1 MKIKA
6 HCPFLGHTGYNAHA
20 RGFFT
25 ALSELV
31 DLRVDNYTCCDDTH
45 NYLTDHQK
53 RIISEVTL
61 RGPDGEGQYPPDW
74 KEEIEN
80 FKYDVD
86 IVLHEHCHQHFWREY
101 TKPKIAYTVWET
113 DRMNDDFFKRL
124 LEYDELWVASE
135 WQRECAIGQ
144 GYPCDRVKVVPEAV
158 EPDCFPNNAIVPD
171 DSIFTFCVL
180 GRWDHR
186 KSITEILECF
196 VELFGN
202 NPKVQL
208 IASIDNR
215 YAEDGLSTEE
225 RFKKMGW
232 GDIKNII
239 LKSFPSRPK
248 YIDILRRSH
257 VFLSCAR
264 SEGWNIPLIEAM
276 ACGVP
281 SIYSDCSGQTQF
293 ASGKGI
299 PIPIL
304 GKERARIGHGGIA
317 SKWTTEMPGNY
328 CTPDFTRLKEQM
340 RLCIDNYDTLKAR
353 ALKESAEIRS
363 QYTWAN
369 AARIAL
375 KHLENLPPKAQKVN
389 VLIAANDAYLKYA
402 NRCIKSIRKHS
413 DYNAILYGYDT
424 RFEGQTVV
432 ADIEVRR
439 LNAWPLSKC
448 GRDLG
453 LMSSRI
459 SMCLDALEQR
469 PDDRFM
475 MIDAD
480 MIAVKDL
487 NPFFSEQFNR
497 LENHPLC
504 ITYKHDNLIHYNAL
518 DGINKFEVG
527 TGDEAASLLGI
538 TKPRGCAFDHPTNF
552 TIAHGLFIFDSR
564 SKDFLTELLEL
575 CLDGL
580 DKDSAD
586 LIDDK
591 AMVDERIHNALIWKH
606 GLTNHLP
613 LSWVS
618 KDEDNSFLQPDLK
631 VYIDAGFD
639 VVFTHQD
646 RHSYTIAQEQLLFL
660 HGKPS
665 LPLSSQLMVIAH
677 PDDETIFGFSELDG
691 DTDWKIVCVSTDNRE
706 DDFHKA
712 MEFYGIRDYETWG
725 FNSSVTEGFPLDSLD
740 KKIEHLINSK
750 QWKKVVTHG
759 PCGEYGHIQHKNV
772 FDSVKKYCD
781 NFYIF
786 CKSPAGLEPEKLQ
799 RKHEALKIYSSEDI
813 IPQLQQLN
821 GDWYIMPDMST
832 NYIEH
837 GTAELYKPS
846 RHITPFIHC
855 WEKTPDYSPV
865 PFRQKKECPSFTPK
879 IKVHCPFLGHT
890 GLSAA
895 ARGMFTAL
903 SSIVDLRVDNYTWCD
918 DRHNYLTPQQ
928 KKIIS
933 EVTLRDPQDN
943 YIEKQHPP
951 DWKKEIEDFQYDV
964 DIVFHEYD
972 HEHFLKKYSKP
983 KIAYTVWET
992 DLYGADFFKT
1002 LLEYDELWVPSEWQ
1016 RGYSIAQGYPAAC
1029 VKVVPLAVE
1038 PDCIPSSDSGPLDD
1052 SVFTFCLLG
1061 RWDHRK
1067 STTEIIRCFVELFGN
1082 NPKVQLIASIDNPFA
1097 LDGLSTEER
1106 KAKMGWGEV
1115 DNIILKSFLNRK
1127 EYVKIIQESHVF
1139 LSCARAEGWN
1149 IPLLEAMACGVPA
1162 IYSDCS
1168 AQLEF
1173 AQKKGIPVRVLGKEK
1188 AEAGTSEVVSQFTAN
1203 LPGHYF
1209 SPDYEHLKKQ
1219 MQRCIDNYEILKAT
1233 ALKDSVE
1240 LRQKYTWQHTA
1251 RIALSHLENFCKS
1264 QAITAPLNPKPNPPP
1279 ASSQFMKKKILF
1291 PLITYGGTCNTEFAI
1306 GAMGTLLRIQ
1316 QSSDIDMVV
1325 NTIVFESLISRGRNA
1340 AAAFALQDDFS
1351 HLLFIDSDICF
1362 EANDVFKL
1370 IEADKDVAVG
1380 VYPKKYYSRQKV
1392 ESLVKRAPHVF
1403 NDKNEWRALSTD
1415 FSTELNAAAL
1425 DKARKGEIFT
1435 VDYAATG
1442 FMLIKTDVFR
1452 KIIDKCPDLKY
1463 HNDVDGYMSAGD
1475 NFYDFFTVGVNKSN
1489 KKYESEDYGFCQL
1502 WRSLGG
1508 QIHVVPSI
1516 NLTHTGR
1523 NHYPGNI
1530 QAQAKMFQ
1538 K

>member
-6 HCPFLGHTGYNAHA
+6 HCPFLGRTGYNAHA

-25 ALSELV
+25 ALSELI
-31 DLRVDNYTCCDDTH
+31 DLRVDNYTCCDDTD

-61 RGPDGEGQYPPDW
+61 RAPEGEGQYPPDW
-74 KEEIEN
+74 KEEIES
-80 FKYDVD
+80 FKYDID
-86 IVLHEHCHQHFWREY
+86 IVLHEHCHRHFWREY

-113 DRMNDDFFKRL
+113 DWMNDDFFECL
-124 LEYDELWVASE
+124 LGYDELWVPSE
-135 WQRECAIGQ
+135 WQRECATRQ

-158 EPDCFPNNAIVPD
+158 EPDCFPDNAIVPD

-208 IASIDNR
+208 IASIDNQ
-215 YAEDGLSTEE
+215 YAEDGLSTKE

-232 GDIKNII
+232 GNIKNII
-239 LKSFPSRPK
+239 LKSFPSRPE
-248 YIDILRRSH
+248 YINILRRSH

-281 SIYSDCSGQTQF
+281 SIYSDCAGQTEF

-304 GKERARIGHGGIA
+304 GKEKARIGHGGIA
-317 SKWTTEMPGNY
+317 SKWTTEMPGHY
-328 CTPDFTRLKEQM
+328 FTPDFTRLKEQM
-340 RLCIDNYDTLKAR
+340 RLCIDNYATLKTR
-353 ALKESAEIRS
+353 ALKESVEIRS
-363 QYTWAN
+363 EYTWAN
-369 AARIAL
+369 VALIAL
-375 KHLENLPPKAQKVN
+375 KNLENFAQKTQKVN
-389 VLIAANDAYLKYA
+389 VLVHADDEYLKYA
-402 NRCIKSIRKHS
+402 NICIESIRKHS
-413 DYNAILYGYDT
+413 GYNVILYGYDT
-424 RFEGQTVV
+424 HFEGKFTPPNT
-432 ADIEVRR
+432 EVRR
-439 LNAWPLSKC
+439 LRKWPLSKN
-448 GRDLG
+448 GRNLG
-453 LMSSRI
+453 IMSCRV
-459 SMCLDALEQR
+459 SMCLDALEQD
-469 PDDRFM
+469 PNDLFIMVDS
-475 MIDAD
+475 D
-480 MIAVKDL
+480 MVAMKDL
-487 NPFFSEQFNR
+487 RPFFREQFDR
-497 LENHPLC
+497 LEDYPLC
-504 ITYKHDNLIHYNAL
+504 ITYKHDNLIHSRVEP
-518 DGINKFEVG
+518 DGTTIQKG
-527 TGDEAASLLGI
+527 HGDEAASVFGVE
-538 TKPRGCAFDHPTNF
+538 PRGVTFNHPVDF
-552 TIAHGLFIFDSR
+552 TIGHGVVIFDKKSAPFF
-564 SKDFLTELLEL
+564 SELLEL
-575 CLDGL
+575 SLRSL
-580 DKDSAD
+580 KEELVD

-591 AMVDERIHNALIWKH
+591 SFESERIHNTLMWKY
-606 GLTNHLP
+606 GFTQHLP

-618 KDEDNSFLQPDLK
+618 KDEDNDFLQPDLK
-631 VYIDAGFD
+631 TYTDAGFD
-639 VVFTHQD
+639 VVYTHQD
-646 RHSYTIAQEQLLFL
+646 RRSYDIAPEQLLFL
-660 HGKPS
+660 HGRSSP
-665 LPLSSQLMVIAH
+665 PLSSQLMIIAH

-691 DTDWKIVCVSTDNRE
+691 DTDWKIVCVSGDNRE

-712 MEFYGIRDYETWG
+712 MEFYGIRDYETWD
-725 FNSSVTEGFPLDSLD
+725 FNSSVMEAFPSDSLD
-740 KKIEHLINSK
+740 KKIEHLINSQ

-786 CKSPAGLEPEKLQ
+786 CKSPAALEPEKLQ

-903 SSIVDLRVDNYTWCD
+903 STIVDLRVDNYTWCD

-951 DWKKEIEDFQYDV
+951 DWKKEIEDFEYDV
-964 DIVFHEYD
+964 DIVFHEYN
-972 HEHFLKKYSKP
+972 HNHFLKDYSKP

-992 DLYGADFFKT
+992 DLYGADFFEIILK
-1002 LLEYDELWVPSEWQ
+1002 YDELWVPSEWQ
-1016 RGYSIAQGYPAAC
+1016 REYSVAQGYPADR
-1029 VKVVPLAVE
+1029 VKVVPFGIE
-1038 PDCIPSSDSGPLDD
+1038 PDCIPSSDSGSLDD

-1061 RWDHRK
+1061 RWDQRK

-1082 NPKVQLIASIDNPFA
+1082 NPKVQLIASIDNPHA
-1097 LDGLSTEER
+1097 LDGLSPEER

-1115 DNIILKSFLNRK
+1115 DNIILKSFPNRK
-1127 EYVKIIQESHVF
+1127 EYIQIIQGSHVF

-1168 AQLEF
+1168 GQLEF
-1173 AQKKGIPVRVLGKEK
+1173 AQNKGIPVRVLGKEK
-1188 AEAGTSEVVSQFTAN
+1188 AGASAAEVGSQFTTN
-1203 LPGHYF
+1203 LSGHYF
-1209 SPDYEHLKKQ
+1209 SPDYEHLKKR
-1219 MQRCIDNYEILKAT
+1219 MQSCIDNYESLKAT

-1251 RIALSHLENFCKS
+1251 RIALGHLDNFCKS
-1264 QAITAPLNPKPNPPP
+1264 QAINMSKPNLSP
-1279 ASSQFMKKKILF
+1279 ASSKFMKKKIFF
-1291 PLITYGGTCNTEFAI
+1291 PLITYGGMCNTEFAT

-1325 NTIVFESLISRGRNA
+1325 SSIVFESLISRARNA
-1340 AAAFALQDDFS
+1340 SAAWALSSDYT

-1415 FSTELNAAAL
+1415 FSTEFSAAAL

-1452 KIIDKCPDLKY
+1452 KMIDKCPDLKY